1 MSQNKPSA
9 GLATEAVAWIGRV
22 ILLAILA
29 IAPWPYGMANWSA
42 QVWLFPWVIGA
53 FACAMFVAVRNRIR
67 VGNPLLFAIVTI
79 AAIGLIQTMSLPEPL
94 YQALSTAADFES
106 DVAELAAQ
114 FSSDANTTAPSNL
127 PLSDPPRTGN
137 TTISVHPLQT
147 TATTSMIALAGC
159 VLVSSVV
166 LFRSLASVTSLLGVL
181 ALVGFAEAWL
191 GLYQAIV
198 AGDWKMLPELRIS
211 SFATFISRNSAPQYF
226 ASALGATVAAAALY
240 RSTVLK
246 AGDDKRYQ
254 ISYPSVNPI
263 ARVRR
268 RVEEFVGDIDLFS
281 ATILLVM
288 FSVLAGILVANSRG
302 GILSCVAAGTVLLV
316 AYSFGKHASAAGSFA
331 LVLLIVMAGV
341 FLSLFELDDVIG
353 TRLSTISA
361 EAHRLS
367 NVRFE
372 LWQMALGQRCTWL
385 LGSGLG
391 AFHFSIL
398 PAYDAPSATWF
409 YHAENIYIE
418 LLSGAGPIGFLAGVV
433 SVGWLLKRLLT
444 RSEASPLGQ
453 ALRLA
458 ALYTVV
464 AIGLQ
469 SLADFSLIL
478 PGVFL
483 PAIALVGAYL
493 GCSGMSKPKSENRK
507 RGRSRHRKAHSDS
520 SAQGQTPG
528 KTASKHS
535 PSEHGSLEHGSSK
548 HGPTKRG
555 SSKHSGRLRNP
566 GRPASGR
573 VLGLAAALLLLIPC
587 AWGFSSA
594 RQFAEA
600 ERVAQLLSENDDTDR
615 AVRVSTSSQDV
626 ESQFPETALHHGRL
640 LQNSTEASVF
650 ANSRWPDEVTDK
662 MRGSMAKPEFF
673 SVAMRS
679 PSDEALQTLAAV
691 LPPGVEQVS
700 MDSAAA
706 MQLALEGCSL
716 DWRASWGLLRGDVG
730 QLSDVQRN
738 LNYARLILGCRNRL
752 PVMEAAATNALMSG
766 HAAGLPLLAAVL
778 RGSPSMQSRVIVM
791 LDQHIT
797 LEQLL
802 SVFPDDPFMRITL
815 AQRLER
821 KKRPADDVTEIL
833 ATVDVQGAFASENRP
848 NQWLQLAWA
857 AEKKADVDMHIDA
870 LREASL
876 DAPTRDSL
884 NFQLAKLLLGADRKA
899 EALVEIQRALQFQP
913 RNAAYKKLRDEIQ
926 GKSPVRLFSQ

>member
-9 GLATEAVAWIGRV
+9 GLVTESVAWIGRV
-22 ILLAILA
+22 ILLGILA
-29 IAPWPYGMANWSA
+29 VAPWPYGMANWSA

-79 AAIGLIQTMSLPEPL
+79 AAIGLLQTLSLPQPL

-114 FSSDANTTAPSNL
+114 FSSDANTTAPSDLPPGNM
-127 PLSDPPRTGN
+127 PLSDVPRSGN

-147 TATTSMIALAGC
+147 SAATSMIALAGC
-159 VLVSSVV
+159 VLVSSIV
-166 LFRSLASVTSLLGVL
+166 LFRSLTSVIALLGVL
-181 ALVGFAEAWL
+181 ALVGFAEAWT

-198 AGDWKMLPELRIS
+198 TDAWKVLPELKSS
-211 SFATFISRNSAPQYF
+211 SFATFISRNSAPQYL
-226 ASALGATVAAAALY
+226 ASAFGVTVAAAALY
-240 RSTVLK
+240 RSIVLK
-246 AGDDKRYQ
+246 AGQDKRYQ

-263 ARVRR
+263 ARIRR
-268 RVEEFVGDIDLFS
+268 RIEEFIGDIDLFS
-281 ATILLVM
+281 AMILVVM
-288 FSVLAGILVANSRG
+288 FSVLAGTLVANSRG
-302 GILSCVAAGTVLLV
+302 GILSCLAAGTVLL
-316 AYSFGKHASAAGSFA
+316 ASYSFGKHASFAGSFA
-331 LVLLIVMAGV
+331 LVLLIVMAGG
-341 FLSLFELDDVIG
+341 FLSLFELDDRIG
-353 TRLSTISA
+353 ARMSTISA
-361 EAHRLS
+361 EVHQLS
-367 NVRFE
+367 NARFE

-398 PAYDAPSATWF
+398 PAYTTSTTVWF

-418 LLSGAGPIGFLAGVV
+418 LISGAGPVGFLAGVV

-469 SLADFSLIL
+469 SLVDFSLIL

-483 PAIALVGAYL
+483 PTIALVGAYL

-507 RGRSRHRKAHSDS
+507 RGRSRHRKAHTDS
-520 SAQGQTPG
+520 SAQEQTPRPNP
-528 KTASKHS
+528 SKHS
-535 PSEHGSLEHGSSK
+535 PSEH
-548 HGPTKRG
+548 G

-566 GRPASGR
+566 ERLGGGR
-573 VLGLAAALLLLIPC
+573 VLGLAAALLLLIPF
-587 AWGFSSA
+587 ALGFSSI

-600 ERVAQLLSENDDTDR
+600 ERVALLLSENDGNDLPSR
-615 AVRVSTSSQDV
+615 IAEKSHAV
-626 ESQFPETALHHGRL
+626 ESSFPETALHRGRL
-640 LQNSTEASVF
+640 LQAAAEASVME
-650 ANSRWPDEVTDK
+650 NSRWPDEVTDK
-662 MRGSMAKPEFF
+662 MRGSMSKPQFF

-700 MDSAAA
+700 MDSAAD
-706 MQLALEGCSL
+706 MQLALGGCAL

-738 LNYARLILGCRNRL
+738 LNYARLLLGCRNRL

-778 RGSPSMQSRVIVM
+778 PSSPSMQSRVIVM
-791 LDQHIT
+791 LDKHIT

-802 SVFPDDPFMRITL
+802 SVFPEDPFMRITL
-815 AQRLER
+815 AQRLES
-821 KKRPADDVTEIL
+821 KKRPAGDVMDVLE
-833 ATVDVQGAFASENRP
+833 TVDLSGAFASENRL

-857 AEKKADVDMHIDA
+857 AERKGDVDMQIDA

-913 RNAAYKKLRDEIQ
+913 RNDAYKNLRDEIQ
-926 GKSPVRLFSQ
+926 GKPPLRLFSQ

>member
-1 MSQNKPSA
+1 MPDSKRSFDQLVIES
-9 GLATEAVAWIGRV
+9 VAWIGRV
-22 ILLAILA
+22 ILLGILA
-29 IAPWPYGMANWSA
+29 VAPWPYGMANWSA

-53 FACAMFVAVRNRIR
+53 FACAMFVAVRRRIR
-67 VGNPLLFAIVTI
+67 VANPLLFSIVVI
-79 AAIGLIQTMSLPEPL
+79 AAIGLLQTVSLPQPL
-94 YQALSTAADFES
+94 YTALSTAADFES

-114 FSSDANTTAPSNL
+114 FSSDARTTADSET
-127 PLSDPPRTGN
+127 PLSDIPASGN
-137 TTISVHPLQT
+137 TAISVHPLQT

-166 LFRSLASVTSLLGVL
+166 FFRSLASVTALLSVL

-198 AGDWKMLPELRIS
+198 AGDWKVLAELKAN
-211 SFATFISRNSAPQYF
+211 SFSTFISRNSAPQYF

-268 RVEEFVGDIDLFS
+268 RVEEFIGDIDVFS

-288 FSVLAGILVANSRG
+288 FSVLASILVANSRG

-331 LVLLIVMAGV
+331 LVLLIVMAGG

-353 TRLSTISA
+353 TRLGTISA

-398 PAYDAPSATWF
+398 PAYDAPSAIWF

-418 LLSGAGPIGFLAGVV
+418 LLSGAGPIGLLAGVV

-493 GCSGMSKPKSENRK
+493 GCSGMTKPKSEHRK
-507 RGRSRHRKAHSDS
+507 RRRSRHGKSTRQEQMPAATTKHRESRHAGRSRM
-520 SAQGQTPG
+520 P
-528 KTASKHS
+528 
-535 PSEHGSLEHGSSK
+535 E
-548 HGPTKRG
+548 
-555 SSKHSGRLRNP
+555 
-566 GRPASGR
+566 RPAGGQIA
-573 VLGLAAALLLLIPC
+573 GLVAALLLVIPC
-587 AWGFSSA
+587 AWGFSPV

-600 ERVAQLLSENDDTDR
+600 ERVSKNDDTASSER
-615 AVRVSTSSQDV
+615 ASLPVVGSS
-626 ESQFPETALHHGRL
+626 FPETALQYGRL
-640 LQNSTEASVF
+640 LQDAAEADVFSNSL
-650 ANSRWPDEVTDK
+650 WPDEVTDK

-679 PSDEALQTLAAV
+679 PTDESLQSFASV
-691 LPPGVEQVS
+691 LPAGVDVVCK
-700 MDSAAA
+700 DSAAA
-706 MQLALEGCSL
+706 MQLALGGCSL
-716 DWRASWGLLRGDVG
+716 DWRASWGLLRADVG
-730 QLSDVQRN
+730 QLADVHRDR
-738 LNYARLILGCRNRL
+738 NYARLLLGARNRL

-766 HAAGLPLLAAVL
+766 HPAGLPLLAAVL
-778 RGSPSMQSRVIVM
+778 PASPSMQNRVIVM

-797 LEQLL
+797 LGELL
-802 SVFPDDPFMRITL
+802 SVFPEDPFTRITL
-815 AQRLER
+815 AQRLEGR
-821 KKRPADDVTEIL
+821 NRLSEGVAVVLQIVNVRD
-833 ATVDVQGAFASENRP
+833 AFASENRL

-857 AEKKADVDMHIDA
+857 AEKKGDVDMQIDA

-884 NFQLAKLLLGADRKA
+884 NFQLAKLLLAADRKA

-913 RNAAYKKLRDEIQ
+913 RNSSYRDLRDNIQ
-926 GKSPVRLFSQ
+926 H